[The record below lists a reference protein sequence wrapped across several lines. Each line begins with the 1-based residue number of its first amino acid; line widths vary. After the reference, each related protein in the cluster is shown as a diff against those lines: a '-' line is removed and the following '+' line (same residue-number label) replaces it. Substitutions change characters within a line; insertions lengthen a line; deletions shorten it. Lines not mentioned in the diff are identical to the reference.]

1 MADPQSLIGQTVSH
15 YRILEKL
22 GGGGMGVVY
31 KAEDTALGRFVA
43 LKFLPEDLANDPQA
57 LERFRREARAA
68 SALNHPNICTIHEIG
83 EQDGRPFIVM
93 EYLEGRTLKHT
104 IGGRPMELEQILSIA
119 IEVADALE
127 AAHSKGI
134 VHRDIK
140 PANLFLTERGH
151 AKILD
156 FGLAK
161 ISSTKT
167 PIDYGETLDTLGT
180 LDPEHLT
187 SPGSTLGTVAYMSP
201 EQARSK
207 ELDART
213 DLFSFGVVLYEMAT
227 GRLPFQGE
235 STATIFDSIL
245 NRTPATPSRLNPDV
259 PRELER
265 IIHRALE
272 KDRELRYQSARGMR
286 TELER
291 LKRGTSGT
299 TAASITTSSAVIEP
313 GRAEMMHESAAVE
326 SQRKRKRWA
335 IVAGICAA
343 AMVVALV
350 YLQARSAP
358 PPQVSGYV
366 PITHDGNP
374 KALVGTDGARLFL
387 GENAAAGTVFGQV
400 STSGGEVAQVA
411 VPKPTMFLLSVSP
424 DGANLLAAD
433 EVGMTA
439 FRGPLWSIPVLGG
452 AARRLGESAGQTAS
466 WSPDGQMMAYGDG
479 HDLFTAKS
487 DGSDPRKLFSAPDRP
502 RNLTWSP
509 DGSVIRFTVGGTDFP
524 VGGTN
529 AMVSSIWQISA
540 NGTDPHPLLPG
551 WPTPQCC
558 GQWMPDGRYF
568 VFQSGDNIW
577 ALQERSGLLRRT
589 NRTPLQLTSGPLRFY
604 TPMPSRDG
612 KKLFIVGNMR
622 RGELNRFD
630 PKSSEFVPFLSGVSA
645 EGVRF
650 SRDGQ
655 WVAYVT
661 FPDSILWKSKADG
674 TQRVQLTYP
683 PLVPLSPNWS
693 PDGKQIVF
701 YGFSPGQKSKMYLVS
716 VDGGTPHLVLPE
728 STEEWDP
735 GYSSDGGKIVFGESA
750 IESNQTIKIF
760 DLGTRQV
767 SPVPNSNGLFS
778 PRWSPDRRY
787 LVAMPYDSSKLM
799 LFDFA
804 TQKWEELSRVACGF
818 PNWSKNSEYVYF
830 LHGFLQGG
838 DQASVMR
845 VRIADKRIERVADL
859 SNLRI
864 TGYWSLWLGLTPDD
878 SPLLLRDTGSQDV
891 YALDWHTP

>member
-1 MADPQSLIGQTVSH
+1 MPESQSLIGQNISH
-15 YRILEKL
+15 YRIIEKL

-31 KAEDTALGRFVA
+31 KAEDVRLHRFVA
-43 LKFLPEDLANDPQA
+43 LKFLPDNVAHDQHALA
-57 LERFRREARAA
+57 RFQREAEAA
-68 SALNHPNICTIHEIG
+68 SALNHPSICTIHAIDKQNG
-83 EQDGRPFIVM
+83 QAFIVM
-93 EYLEGRTLKHT
+93 EYLEGVTLKHK
-104 IGGRPMELEQILSIA
+104 IA
-119 IEVADALE
+119 EKLLDIEVVLDLGIQVADALD

-134 VHRDIK
+134 IHRDVK
-140 PANLFLTERGH
+140 PANIFVTARGQ

-161 ISSTKT
+161 FALSEASTT
-167 PIDYGETLDTLGT
+167 APTVDLD
-180 LDPEHLT
+180 EHLT

-207 ELDART
+207 ELDSRT

-245 NRTPATPSRLNPDV
+245 NRTPETPSRLNPDV

-272 KDRELRYQSARGMR
+272 KDRELRYQSARDMR
-286 TELER
+286 AELER

-299 TAASITTSSAVIEP
+299 TAASATTSSAVIEP

-326 SQRKRKRWA
+326 SRKRWA
-335 IVAGICAA
+335 IMAGICAA
-343 AMVVALV
+343 AMVVAIV
-350 YLQARSAP
+350 FLQARSAP

-400 STSGGEVAQVA
+400 STSAGEVAQVA

-487 DGSDPRKLFSAPDRP
+487 DGSDPRKLFSAPDRT

-509 DGSVIRFTVGGTDFP
+509 DGSMIRFTVGGTDFP

-529 AMVSSIWQISA
+529 AMVSSIWQISS

-589 NRTPLQLTSGPLRFY
+589 NRTPVQLTSGPLRFY

-622 RGELNRFD
+622 RGELTRFD

-661 FPDSILWKSKADG
+661 FPDSILWKSNVDG

-683 PLVPLSPNWS
+683 PLVPLLPNWS

-716 VDGGTPHLVLPE
+716 VDDGTPHLVLPE

-735 GYSSDGGKIVFGESA
+735 GYSSDGSKIVFGESA
-750 IESNQTIKIF
+750 IATESNQTIKIL

-767 SPVPNSNGLFS
+767 STVPNSNGLFS

-804 TQKWEELSRVACGF
+804 TQKWEELLRVSCGF
-818 PNWSKNSEYVYF
+818 PNWSKNSDYVYF

-838 DQASVMR
+838 EQASVMR
-845 VRIADKRIERVADL
+845 VHIADKRIERVADL
-859 SNLRI
+859 SNLRF
-864 TGYWSLWLGLTPDD
+864 TGYWSIWLGLTPDD

>member
-1 MADPQSLIGQTVSH
+1 MSESQSLIGQTISH
-15 YRILEKL
+15 YRIIEKL

-31 KAEDTALGRFVA
+31 KAEDTRLHRFVA
-43 LKFLPEDLANDPQA
+43 LKFLPDQVAQDRQA
-57 LERFRREARAA
+57 LARFQREAQAA
-68 SALNHPNICTIHEIG
+68 SALNHPNICTIYDIG
-83 EQDGRPFIVM
+83 EESSKAFIAM
-93 EYLEGRTLKHT
+93 EYLEGKTLKHT
-104 IGGRPMELEQILSIA
+104 IAGRPMELEALLDVA
-119 IEVADALE
+119 VGVADGLN

-140 PANLFLTERGH
+140 PANIFVTEGGH

-161 ISSTKT
+161 VSSARGST
-167 PIDYGETLDTLGT
+167 DNEQTLDTLEVEP
-180 LDPEHLT
+180 DHLT

-201 EQARSK
+201 EQARAK
-207 ELDART
+207 ELDSRT
-213 DLFSFGVVLYEMAT
+213 DLFSFGTVLYEMAT
-227 GRLPFQGE
+227 GQLPFRGE
-235 STATIFDSIL
+235 SSGVIFKAIL
-245 NRTPATPSRLNPDV
+245 DGTPTPAVRLNPNL
-259 PRELER
+259 PPKLED
-265 IIHRALE
+265 ILNKALE
-272 KDRELRYQSARGMR
+272 KDRSLRYQNATDMR
-286 TELER
+286 TDLMR
-291 LKRGTSGT
+291 LKRGPSST
-299 TAASITTSSAVIEP
+299 TAASVATSSAVIEP
-313 GRAEMMHESAAVE
+313 VRAEMMHESAAVE

-335 IVAGICAA
+335 IVVGICAA
-343 AMVVALV
+343 AMVVAIV
-350 YLQARSAP
+350 YLQARSA

-452 AARRLGESAGQTAS
+452 AARRLGESAGGTAS
-466 WSPDGQMMAYGDG
+466 WSPDGRMIAYGDG
-479 HDLFTAKS
+479 HDLFTAKG
-487 DGSDPRKLFSAPDRP
+487 DGSDPRKLFSAPDRT

-577 ALQERSGLLRRT
+577 ALQERSSLLRRT
-589 NRTPLQLTSGPLRFY
+589 NRTPVQLTSGPLRFY
-604 TPMPSRDG
+604 TPVPSRDG
-612 KKLFIVGNMR
+612 KKLFIVGDMR
-622 RGELNRFD
+622 RGELNRFE

-661 FPDSILWKSKADG
+661 FPDSILWKSKVDG

-683 PLVPLSPNWS
+683 PLVPLLPDWS
-693 PDGKQIVF
+693 PDGKQILF

-716 VDGGTPHLVLPE
+716 VDGGTPHQVLPE
-728 STEEWDP
+728 STEEWDA
-735 GYSSDGGKIVFGESA
+735 GYSSDGSKIVFGESA
-750 IESNQTIKIF
+750 IDSNPTIKIL

-767 SPVPNSNGLFS
+767 STVPNSNGLFS
-778 PRWSPDRRY
+778 PRWSPDGRY
-787 LVAMPYDSSKLM
+787 LVAMPHDSTKCV

-804 TQKWEELSRVACGF
+804 TQKWEDLARVSCGAQ
-818 PNWSKNSEYVYF
+818 NWSKNSDYVYF

-838 DQASVMR
+838 EQASVMR
-845 VRIADKRIERVADL
+845 VHIADKSIERVADL

-864 TGYWSLWLGLTPDD
+864 TGYWSVWLGLAPDD

-891 YALDWHTP
+891 YALDWHAP